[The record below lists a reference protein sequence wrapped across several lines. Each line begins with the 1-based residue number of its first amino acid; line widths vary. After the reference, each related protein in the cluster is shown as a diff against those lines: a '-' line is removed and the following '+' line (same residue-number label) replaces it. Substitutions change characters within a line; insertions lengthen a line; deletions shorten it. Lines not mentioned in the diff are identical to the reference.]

1 LNCPCKSYPKISENN
16 TKSSAFLDA
25 FCVFLTKIFFLCF
38 THLHRSE
45 NAEQS
50 EMQSFIK
57 ELITQLS
64 QISKNPIKISNGS
77 SLETE
82 EESVSRRHDI

>member
-1 LNCPCKSYPKISENN
+1 MNLKKI
-16 TKSSAFLDA
+16 
-25 FCVFLTKIFFLCF
+25 CFFLCF

-57 ELITQLS
+57 ELIMQLS
-64 QISKNPIKISNGS
+64 QINKNPI
-77 SLETE
+77 
-82 EESVSRRHDI
+82 